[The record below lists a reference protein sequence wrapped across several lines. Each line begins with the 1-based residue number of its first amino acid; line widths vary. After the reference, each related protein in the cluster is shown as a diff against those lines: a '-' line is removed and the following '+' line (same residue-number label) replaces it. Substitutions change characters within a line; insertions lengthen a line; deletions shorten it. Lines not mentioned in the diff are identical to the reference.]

1 MSNKNAVHQPAL
13 PTFPIQD
20 NLGQIVVNF
29 GLSRLEYAAIH
40 ISGTMAANGDLHPE
54 TIAQQAVLIAKE
66 ILKECANEFDQDNDQ
81 PQTAKILQ
89 L

>member
-1 MSNKNAVHQPAL
+1 MSNKNSVHQPAL

-20 NLGQIVVNF
+20 NLGQVIVNF

-40 ISGTMAANGDLHPE
+40 ISGVMAANGDLHPE
-54 TIAQQAVLIAKE
+54 TIAQQSVEIAKQ
-66 ILKECANEFDQDNDQ
+66 IFKECAQEFDQDNDEK
-81 PQTAKILQ
+81 QTAKILK

>member
-20 NLGQIVVNF
+20 NLGQVIVNF

-66 ILKECANEFDQDNDQ
+66 ILKECANEFDQDSEEK
-81 PQTAKILQ
+81 QTPKILK